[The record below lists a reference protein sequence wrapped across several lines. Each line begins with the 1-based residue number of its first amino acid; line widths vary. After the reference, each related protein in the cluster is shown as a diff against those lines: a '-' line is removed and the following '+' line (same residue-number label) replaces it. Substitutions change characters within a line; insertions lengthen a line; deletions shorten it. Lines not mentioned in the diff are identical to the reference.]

1 MSELMTFSYDYR
13 QVRTAIIAGSPWF
26 VAADLVE
33 LLDIERVHDA
43 VRGLDYDEKGTEI
56 IRTPGGDQRLTVVSE
71 PGLYSLILRSR
82 KPEAKKLKRWVTH
95 EVLPQI
101 RRTGSYATAVP
112 QSLPEALR
120 AYADEVEA
128 RTAVEARLREVEP
141 LAESWE
147 KLASASGD
155 YSVRDAA
162 QILCRDGSFQ
172 IGQNRLFRYLRE
184 AERPWLDQNSRPYQW
199 AVDAGLV
206 SEKASTFQFAR
217 TNGDLQL
224 APPQVRISARGVQR
238 LHAELSKREAMVPA

>member
-1 MSELMTFSYDYR
+1 MTQLMVFSYAHR
-13 QVRTAIIAGSPWF
+13 QVRTAIIAGAPWF
-26 VAADLVE
+26 VASDLVD
-33 LLDIERVHDA
+33 LLDIGRVHDA
-43 VRGLDYDEKGTEI
+43 VRGLDDDERGTET
-56 IRTPGGDQRLTVVSE
+56 IRTPGGEQRLTVVSE
-71 PGLYSLILRSR
+71 PGMYSLILRSR

-101 RRTGSYATAVP
+101 RRTGSYSVVP

-128 RTAVEARLREVEP
+128 RAVVEARLREVEP
-141 LAESWE
+141 LAQSWE

-162 QILCRDGSFQ
+162 QILCRDGGFQ

-184 AERPWLDQNSRPYQW
+184 TGRAWLDQNSRPYQW

-224 APPQVRISARGVQR
+224 APPQVRISVKGLQR
-238 LHAELSKREAMVPA
+238 LHTELSKHGELVDA

>member
-1 MSELMTFSYDYR
+1 MSEIQIFQYLET
-13 QVRTAIIAGSPWF
+13 QIRTIGTSAEPWF
-26 VAADLVE
+26 VASDVAKVLGYRDAHNLTRR
-33 LLDIERVHDA
+33 LDD
-43 VRGLDYDEKGTEI
+43 DEKGT
-56 IRTPGGDQRLTVVSE
+56 RSASTPSGSQIMAVISE
-71 PGLYSLILRSR
+71 SGLYAALTGSQV
-82 KPEAKKLKRWVTH
+82 PGAKAFKRWVTH

-101 RRTGSYATAVP
+101 RRTGSYSATVP

-162 QILCRDGSFQ
+162 QILCRDGGFQ
-172 IGQNRLFRYLRE
+172 IGQNRLFRYLRGTGR
-184 AERPWLDQNSRPYQW
+184 AWLDQNSRPYQW

-206 SEKASTFQFAR
+206 SEKPSTFQFAR

-224 APPQVRISARGVQR
+224 APPQVRISVKGLQR
-238 LHAELSKREAMVPA
+238 LHGELSKRGELATS